1 MSISHETVQRMYLQY
16 KPDASIVCTGCDFQ
30 KVIISMWCL
39 VVNGC
44 CLFLSCR
51 QLLLIKIQMQGK
63 HLMKLTGAQAL
74 MKCLKEQGVEVIFG
88 FPGGAVI
95 DIYDEIHKNKDLT
108 HVLVRHEQAAVHAA
122 DAYARVKGD
131 VGVALVTSGPGATN
145 TVTGIASAYCDSIPI
160 VVFTGQVPTQL
171 IGNDAFQEVDIVGI
185 TRPCTKH
192 NYLVKRAEDLIPTV
206 REAFHIAR
214 TGRPGPVL
222 VDLPKD
228 VVAAMVNFEEPKLI
242 KMRTYRPTYE
252 PHPGQIEK
260 TCKAI
265 LKAKKPVIYAGG
277 GVIASNANEELTELA
292 RQNSIPVTMTLMGL
306 GGFPGTDKM
315 SLGMLGMHG
324 TYYANMA
331 VADCDLLIAVGARFD
346 DRVTGKIDA
355 FAPHAKIIHIDID
368 PSSISKNVEVDIP
381 IVADC
386 KHALAAMNNWFNRQK
401 DFKPKDQEEK
411 HRPWH
416 EKINAWKNKH
426 PLGFIEETDVIK
438 PQFVVQKLH
447 ELTQGNAIITTEV
460 GQNQMWAAQF
470 YHFNHPRSFMTSG
483 GLGVMGYGFPAAIGA
498 QMAAPDRTVIDV
510 AGDGS
515 IQMNIQEMATA
526 RQYKCPVKIAILN
539 NNYLGMVRQWQ
550 ELFYDKQYSHTPL
563 EVAPDFVA
571 LAQAY
576 GAVGLR
582 ATKPSEVEPVIKE
595 ALATDNLVVMD
606 FVIAREEG
614 VYPMVPAG
622 KATTEMLLV

>member
-1 MSISHETVQRMYLQY
+1 M
-16 KPDASIVCTGCDFQ
+16 
-30 KVIISMWCL
+30 KV
-39 VVNGC
+39 
-44 CLFLSCR
+44 
-51 QLLLIKIQMQGK
+51 
-63 HLMKLTGAQAL
+63 TGAQAL
-74 MKCLKEQGVEVIFG
+74 MKCLEEQNVDVIFG

-95 DIYDEIHKNKDLT
+95 DIYDELMKNDKIT
-108 HVLVRHEQAAVHAA
+108 HVLVRHEQGAVHAA

-192 NYLVKRAEDLIPTV
+192 NYLVKNPDDLIPTI

-228 VVAAMVNFEEPKLI
+228 VISAMMTFTKPKEV

-260 TCKAI
+260 ACKAI
-265 LKAKKPVIYAGG
+265 LRAKKPVIYAGG
-277 GVIASNANEELTELA
+277 GVIASNANKELTELA
-292 RQNSIPVTMTLMGL
+292 QKLNIPVTMTLMGL
-306 GGFPGTDKM
+306 GGFPGTDPLSM
-315 SLGMLGMHG
+315 GMLGMHG
-324 TYYANMA
+324 TYYSNMA
-331 VADCDLLIAVGARFD
+331 VANCDLLIAIGARFD
-346 DRVTGKIDA
+346 DRVTGKVDA
-355 FAPHAKIIHIDID
+355 FAPYAKIIHVDID

-386 KHALAAMNNWFNRQK
+386 RHALTAMNTWLDRS
-401 DFKPKDQEEK
+401 DEFKKKDQVERHE
-411 HRPWH
+411 PWLKQID
-416 EKINAWKNKH
+416 EWRKKH
-426 PLGFIEETDVIK
+426 PLGYVEEGDIIK

-447 ELTQGNAIITTEV
+447 ELTKGDAIITTEV

-470 YHFNHPRSFMTSG
+470 YHFNKPRSFMTSG

-498 QMAAPDRTVIDV
+498 QMAAPGQTVIDI

-515 IQMNIQEMATA
+515 IQMNIQELATA
-526 RQYKCPVKIAILN
+526 RQYNCPVKIAILN

-550 ELFYDKQYSHTPL
+550 ELFYDKQYSHTGL

-582 ATKPSEVEPVIKE
+582 AKKASEVEPVIKE
-595 ALATDNLVVMD
+595 ALATDNTVIMD
-606 FVIAREEG
+606 FVISREEG